1 MGARTSAGHPLLH
14 LEKNSGDAWLDAPVD
29 PETFPNVHPSYTRR
43 EAFEQA
49 SQVMLPADYFGDDD
63 DTEDA

>member
-1 MGARTSAGHPLLH
+1 MAPALL
-14 LEKNSGDAWLDAPVD
+14 LEKKKNSDDAWLDAPVD

-49 SQVMLPADYFGDDD
+49 SQVMLPADYFDDED
-63 DTEDA
+63 EDA